1 MWGRGKGC
9 WRNDRSYHS
18 LRIYVRCHPRNANVL
33 SSMIPSTRNL
43 KNMILS
49 TNKPSGL
56 GMTVTPK
63 TQFPDKQRT
72 LQITQWSQRCFLE
85 TGFHHLRPDDLTGKW
100 NCTKCSLVCS
110 VFTPTSLS
118 AAILTCNRSGL
129 KCSPAFLACFFLT
142 NIFKSMFPRQIL
154 KYAFSFMQA
163 PAQIN
168 VCK

>member
-9 WRNDRSYHS
+9 RRNGRSYHS
-18 LRIYVRCHPRNANVL
+18 LRIYVRGHPRNANVL

-49 TNKPSGL
+49 DNKPSGL

-85 TGFHHLRPDDLTGKW
+85 TGFHHLWPDDLTGKW
-100 NCTKCSLVCS
+100 NCTKCSFCLVAQ
-110 VFTPTSLS
+110 FSLQLPCLQQS
-118 AAILTCNRSGL
+118 WHVIDQGWNVPLLSW
-129 KCSPAFLACFFLT
+129 PAFSSPIFSKACSQG
-142 NIFKSMFPRQIL
+142 KS
-154 KYAFSFMQA
+154 
-163 PAQIN
+163 
-168 VCK
+168 